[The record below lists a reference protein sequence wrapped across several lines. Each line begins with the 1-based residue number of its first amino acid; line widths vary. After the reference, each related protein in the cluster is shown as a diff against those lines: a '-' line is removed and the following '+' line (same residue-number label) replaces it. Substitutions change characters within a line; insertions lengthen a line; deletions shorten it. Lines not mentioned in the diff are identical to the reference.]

1 MSLVKYRLAEVAKD
15 FGVPSKEISALLTA
29 YAETP
34 KSNQKVLEDHE
45 LNVVFDAMTLKNQPA
60 DFESAMN
67 AALRP
72 VDPAVEAEKA
82 KKAAEEQ
89 AKKEAEEKA
98 KAEEAARREAE
109 KAASEKPASPLPPAG
124 EETPAAKQE
133 KPASPK
139 PAEAQKPQAPIQPRP
154 AQQKPREPQKPRAER
169 KTIVVDTRSSGGKT
183 DLSKYDERLDVLA
196 ADHVTKPGASKEKIK
211 NQQTRRNAPMS
222 QKRRAEDAEKFRKLR
237 EQQEAAKRQP
247 LKVSIPDEI
256 SVGELASRLKK
267 TGAEVVKAL
276 MKQGLMVSLSQTV
289 DYDTAALIA
298 MEFGAKVEKEVH
310 LTIEER
316 LIDVHE
322 DKPEE
327 LLPRD
332 PVVVVMG
339 HVDHGK
345 TSLLDYI
352 RKTSVAA
359 GEAGGIT
366 QAIGAY
372 RVDVNGRKITFLDTP
387 GHAAFTSM
395 RARGAMFTDIAILVV
410 AADDG
415 IMPQTIESINHA
427 KAAKIPIVVAINK
440 IDKAHANPE
449 RIIQQLTEHGLLWD
463 EWGGD
468 TTICKISALTGEGIP
483 ELLEML
489 VLQADMQELKANP
502 NRLASGSVI
511 EARLDK
517 GRGPIATLLVQNGT
531 IRSGDIVIAG
541 TAVGKIRS
549 MTDDRG
555 ARIAEAGPS
564 VPVEI
569 AGLSSVP
576 NAGDAFNVVE
586 DERMAR
592 ELVEERLEKERQQAV
607 HPQSKMSLDD
617 LFNQIHEGELKEL
630 NIIIK
635 ADVVGSVEAVRS
647 SLEKLSNDE
656 VRVRVIHGAVGA
668 VSESDVML
676 AGASNAIIVGFNVRP
691 TADAKRSAELEK
703 VDIRLY
709 RVIYDCIEEIE
720 AAMKGMLAPKFREVE
735 LGTAEVRQIFHASAV
750 GTIAGCMVRSGVIRR
765 GTKIRVVRDGIV
777 IHEGDLMGLKRFKDD
792 AREVAQGYECGITLE
807 KFNDIKEGD
816 ILENFFMEAYQD

>member
-45 LNVVFDAMTLKNQPA
+45 LNVVFDAMTLKNQSA

-98 KAEEAARREAE
+98 KSEEAARREAE
-109 KAASEKPASPLPPAG
+109 KAASEKPASPVPPAG

-133 KPASPK
+133 KPTSPK